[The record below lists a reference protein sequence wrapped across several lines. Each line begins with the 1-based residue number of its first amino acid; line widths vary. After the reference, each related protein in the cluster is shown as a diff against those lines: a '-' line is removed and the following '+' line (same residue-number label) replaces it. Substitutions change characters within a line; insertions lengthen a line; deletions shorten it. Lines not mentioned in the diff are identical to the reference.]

1 MQVLKNMAV
10 KYWLPIEKVN
20 ADVHVTTSLK
30 CYPQNF
36 RESRSQKKSF

>member
-20 ADVHVTTSLK
+20 ADVHVTTLK
-30 CYPQNF
+30 CCPQNF
-36 RESRSQKKSF
+36 RESRSQNKSF